1 MESNKDLLT
10 KPIPGLIRHIAVPGS
25 IGFIFNTLYNIV
37 DTFFGGR
44 ISTDALAAMSL
55 SFPVFFI
62 IIAMGSGIST
72 GATALMANALG
83 AGDAKK
89 ARIYSVQ
96 AVSFTLILSLI
107 LTWIGLAF
115 SPNLF
120 RLLGAEG
127 EYLNFALAYIN
138 VIFYGTVFFLLSFT
152 LNSVLVAQGNTKT
165 YRNLLIV
172 GFFLNIILDPW
183 FIYGGFGVPA
193 MGIAGVAWATVLVQ
207 VISSG
212 YLFIKI
218 VRAHLIH
225 DGFRESLRPRFSFYY
240 ELAKQGFPASLNMM
254 TVAIG
259 VFVITFYI
267 SRFGREAVAAYGI
280 ATRFDQLALLPIMG
294 INMAS
299 LALVGQNNGARLFG
313 RVREIIRL
321 SLKYGISLAIMSGLA
336 IFLFSRLLINI
347 FSSDPAVIAIG
358 EGYLKIS
365 VFVYAAYTVLFITVS
380 ILQGLKKPF
389 YAVIV
394 GAYRQIAAPLIVFWF
409 LASFL
414 GFGLLGIWWGIFII
428 NWSAALF
435 TLFYLKKRT
444 EQLGIIVR
452 EEPERS

>member
-1 MESNKDLLT
+1 MESNRDLLT

-25 IGFIFNTLYNIV
+25 VGFIFNTLYNII

-89 ARIYSVQ
+89 ARVYSAQ
-96 AVSFTLILSLI
+96 AISFSIILSLI
-107 LTWIGLAF
+107 LTWVGITF
-115 SPNLF
+115 SPFLF

-183 FIYGGFGVPA
+183 FIYGGYGVPA

-207 VISSG
+207 VVSAG

-218 VRAHLIH
+218 IRTHLIH
-225 DGFRESLRPRFSFYY
+225 DGFYEAFRPKLSHYY

-259 VFVITFYI
+259 VFVITYYV
-267 SRFGREAVAAYGI
+267 SRYGREAVAAYGI
-280 ATRFDQLALLPIMG
+280 ATRFDQMALLPIMG

-299 LALVGQNNGARLFG
+299 LALVGQNNGARLFN
-313 RVREIIRL
+313 RVREIIKL
-321 SLKYGISLAIMSGLA
+321 SLKYGISLALMSGLA
-336 IFLFSRLLINI
+336 VLLFARPLVNL

-365 VFVYAAYTVLFITVS
+365 VFVYVAYTILFVTVS

-394 GAYRQIAAPLIVFWF
+394 GAYRQIAAPLIIFWL

-435 TLFYLKKRT
+435 TLFYLKRRMAKLDYVTRGGKGRT
-444 EQLGIIVR
+444 
-452 EEPERS
+452 